1 MFYMQIAGERKR
13 KVSADLCQ
21 QKNFWCR
28 SEGRRPEES
37 GVKAF
42 QKQDQILPDAQN
54 DRQNQVL
61 YSVQD
66 DRAVSF

>member
-21 QKNFWCR
+21 QKNLWCH

-42 QKQDQILPDAQN
+42 QKQ
-54 DRQNQVL
+54 NQVL
-61 YSVQD
+61 RSAQD
-66 DRAVSF
+66 DRVVSF